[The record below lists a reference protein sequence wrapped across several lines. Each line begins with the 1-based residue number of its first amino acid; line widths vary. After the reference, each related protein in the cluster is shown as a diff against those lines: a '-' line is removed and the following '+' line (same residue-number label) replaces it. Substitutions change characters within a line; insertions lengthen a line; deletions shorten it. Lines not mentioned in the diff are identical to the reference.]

1 MAYYSPSDLENGV
14 LITAALI
21 GETNFNFEFTGSN
34 PNIGAPEGY
43 FTFETLKNNTGSY
56 ANVTPL
62 GIGDQ
67 AVGANSAIEIKPT
80 GSAYDE
86 GYIWSAR
93 VIRTTTTPANNVL
106 TWTPATNVGVGAAK
120 LRGTVGIAVNVV

>member
-1 MAYYSPSDLENGV
+1 MAYYSPAQLEDGV
-14 LITAALI
+14 LITDALI

-34 PNIGAPEGY
+34 PNVGAPQGY

-62 GIGDQ
+62 GKGDKE
-67 AVGANSAIEIKPT
+67 VGANSAIEIKAT

-93 VIRTTTTPANNVL
+93 VIRTTSTPANNVL
-106 TWTPATNVGVGAAK
+106 TWTPAVNVGVGTAK
-120 LRGTVGIAVNVV
+120 LRGTGGLAVRVV